1 MQLCYQIGV
10 YISRSSLAIIKIKK
24 IWVLTTI
31 QLINSILWGILA
43 YYQFSNLWLLFP
55 FMIWVGLMGGASYVN
70 ILYQVLENPKIAKS
84 EKEISIN
91 FISIIND
98 FGILS
103 SSLIVILFNYTIYKN
118 V

>member
-1 MQLCYQIGV
+1 MQLSYQIGV

-24 IWVLTTI
+24 IWILTLI
-31 QLINSILWGILA
+31 QLVNAILWGLIA
-43 YYQFSNLWLLFP
+43 YYKYLELWVMFP

-70 ILYQVLENPKIAKS
+70 ILYQVLKSSTIAKS

-98 FGILS
+98 FGIGS
-103 SSLIVILFNYTIYKN
+103 SSLVVILLNYTIYK
-118 V
+118 